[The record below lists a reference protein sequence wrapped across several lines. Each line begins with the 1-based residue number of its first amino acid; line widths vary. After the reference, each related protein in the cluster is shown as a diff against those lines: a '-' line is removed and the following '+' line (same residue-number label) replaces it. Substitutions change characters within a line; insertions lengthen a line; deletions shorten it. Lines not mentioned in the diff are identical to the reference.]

1 MLRRLAAV
9 LVGLVVAGGAI
20 GCSGGKADYGNATQ
34 GMFLTSCNPD
44 RDGARDAVCRC
55 AYDRLSKRYSY
66 EEFVDLD
73 KQLAGDPTSVP
84 KEVVSLVTACAVEVT
99 DSSSSSSTSGS
110 SDSQSS

>member
-9 LVGLVVAGGAI
+9 LVGFVVAWGAI
-20 GCSGGKADYGNATQ
+20 GCSGGKAEYGNATQ

-44 RDGARDAVCRC
+44 GDGARAAVCRC

-66 EEFVDLD
+66 QEFVDLD
-73 KQLAGDPTSVP
+73 KQLAGDPQSVP

-99 DSSSSSSTSGS
+99 DPSSSTPSAAS
-110 SDSQSS
+110 ETQSS